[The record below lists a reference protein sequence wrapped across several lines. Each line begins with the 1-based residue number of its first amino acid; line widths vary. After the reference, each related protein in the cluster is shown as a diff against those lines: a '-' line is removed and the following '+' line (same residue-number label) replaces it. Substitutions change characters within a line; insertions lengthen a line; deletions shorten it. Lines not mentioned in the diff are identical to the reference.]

1 MVYEEVV
8 LDMAKAEPRAPD
20 RDSARG
26 PGARARTSSIWAARS
41 SGPRRTTWCRMIEG
55 RSSIGRLGL
64 FVHVTAGFG
73 DVGFCGYWTLEMFA
87 VQPMRI
93 YPGVPI
99 CQIFYHE
106 ITGDD
111 HRVRQRQVPAQPRHP
126 AEPAV
131 QRAEPRRGGRSA
143 VEAVWRRASG
153 VGPRWRRSNSGAL
166 ATPSMPEYAVRIRR
180 IPPNSEGRQA
190 VRSVRG
196 AAWAESAGRRLP
208 LPPAFSSIVGVPH
221 GFLPAVGP
229 KGQTSPWRRESFVL
243 PTGLRWNHA
252 ICKCGDRAVDSGA
265 SFLASL
271 APAAPSWA
279 QGPVLSEDES
289 SEPTP
294 PAANE
299 ANEPAGPAGYAL
311 LQAAHKLTLEPAD
324 KIDYDQ
330 VITMCEEGLSAQL
343 PDDQEQYGQNLLA
356 WALNRRGE
364 AKAVK
369 GDETAAFADFQK
381 AISLKPDAW
390 RALHNRAVNFAV
402 AGKSEEA
409 MDDFNKTIELNPNYA
424 NAYFNRG
431 ELHYDQGR
439 YAHAITD
446 YNKALQLTAN
456 DSSAYNSRGHAYYQ
470 LGRYRNALTDYSR
483 ALRADPRNAA
493 ASTTGLTPIPTW
505 ATSAA
510 RRPTTARRSA
520 SILSWP
526 APTWAPP
533 G

>member
-1 MVYEEVV
+1 M
-8 LDMAKAEPRAPD
+8 
-20 RDSARG
+20 
-26 PGARARTSSIWAARS
+26 
-41 SGPRRTTWCRMIEG
+41 
-55 RSSIGRLGL
+55 
-64 FVHVTAGFG
+64 
-73 DVGFCGYWTLEMFA
+73 
-87 VQPMRI
+87 
-93 YPGVPI
+93 
-99 CQIFYHE
+99 
-106 ITGDD
+106 
-111 HRVRQRQVPAQPRHP
+111 
-126 AEPAV
+126 
-131 QRAEPRRGGRSA
+131 
-143 VEAVWRRASG
+143 
-153 VGPRWRRSNSGAL
+153 
-166 ATPSMPEYAVRIRR
+166 
-180 IPPNSEGRQA
+180 
-190 VRSVRG
+190 RSVS
-196 AAWAESAGRRLP
+196 AAT
-208 LPPAFSSIVGVPH
+208 V
-221 GFLPAVGP
+221 
-229 KGQTSPWRRESFVL
+229 
-243 PTGLRWNHA
+243 RWILA
-252 ICKCGDRAVDSGA
+252 L
-265 SFLASL
+265 SFLAGL
-271 APAAPSWA
+271 APAAPAWA
-279 QGPVLSEDES
+279 QGPALNENEA

-299 ANEPAGPAGYAL
+299 ANEPAGPVGYAL

-369 GDETAAFADFQK
+369 GDETAAFEDFQK

-439 YAHAITD
+439 YAHAIAD

-470 LGRYRNALTDYSR
+470 LGRYRDALTDYSR

-493 ASTTGLTPIPTW
+493 ALSNRADAYTDMGDFGR
-505 ATSAA
+505 SAA
-510 RRPTTARRSA
+510 DYREAIRLDPKLARAYLGAAWLMATCPDRRFRNPALGLESARKAVELEGGEDYRYLDVLAAAQANDGKFADAIATQTKAIELAGTGEDATRLRQRLDLYQKNQPYRAPAGPRTNNSA
-520 SILSWP
+520 RF
-526 APTWAPP
+526 TRN
-533 G
+533 